1 MINKA
6 KKAHQLLL
14 YTSTQKRRSH
24 ACRCD
29 NKIIIIISLI
39 DRFAVRKLNYTVFN
53 LFVEYLQ
60 QSKIF
65 YSYVIFKTF
74 SLNELYM
81 DLHALSL
88 NYSHDP
94 DPRLHTIRDNGCL
107 SNVS

>member
-29 NKIIIIISLI
+29 NKIIIIIIIISLI
-39 DRFAVRKLNYTVFN
+39 NRFAVRKLNYTVFN

-60 QSKIF
+60 Q
-65 YSYVIFKTF
+65 
-74 SLNELYM
+74 
-81 DLHALSL
+81 
-88 NYSHDP
+88 
-94 DPRLHTIRDNGCL
+94 
-107 SNVS
+107 